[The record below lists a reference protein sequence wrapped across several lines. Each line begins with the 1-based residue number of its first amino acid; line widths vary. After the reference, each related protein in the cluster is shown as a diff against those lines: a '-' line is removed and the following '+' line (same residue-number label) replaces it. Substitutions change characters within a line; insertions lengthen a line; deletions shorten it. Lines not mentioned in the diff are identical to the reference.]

1 MNIVLWVVAGLLA
14 LAFLALV
21 ANGIGTAM
29 AALKTGCAH
38 SETAAV
44 ATAEAPPCHEDMSTT
59 AAPDNAMPTPS
70 ATIDHEGCGDDCSGH
85 CDCGGCVAHS
95 QAALIPPTLL
105 LPISERIV
113 YSSARVHARAT
124 PALPHPVRPPIS

>member
-1 MNIVLWVVAGLLA
+1 MRLHPLLLHVL
-14 LAFLALV
+14 FSLALV

-105 LPISERIV
+105 LPVSERIV
-113 YSSARVHARAT
+113 YSAARVHARAT
-124 PALPHPVRPPIS
+124 PALPHPVRPPIG